1 VDESA
6 LFENWVHYRGFL
18 FNREG
23 RVTAFV
29 AEEGEPEEGEEKKK
43 KEVVEKEDPIPLLRP
58 IDEDK
63 SENGKVLFA
72 QLSPG

>member
-1 VDESA
+1 
-6 LFENWVHYRGFL
+6 
-18 FNREG
+18 
-23 RVTAFV
+23 VTAFV